1 MKKQLNNLKK
11 NFNAEYHIMDHKPE
25 VTDSVLLNLQ
35 LKDKHVNPKRT
46 KVGSKFRPDIITK
59 KMRIPEE
66 PRKTLNT
73 VSSANESNMASPVK
87 SVNMRRS
94 PDAA

>member
-1 MKKQLNNLKK
+1 M
-11 NFNAEYHIMDHKPE
+11 
-25 VTDSVLLNLQ
+25 LLNLQ

-46 KVGSKFRPDIITK
+46 KVGSKFRPDIITR
-59 KMRIPEE
+59 KMKMPEE

-73 VSSANESNMASPVK
+73 VSSVNESNLASPVK
-87 SVNMRRS
+87 NVSVKMRRS